1 MKLRLNN
8 KILIG
13 ISCVV
18 FGGLT
23 YLNNSLGL
31 NFDIKELLGS
41 ALIIYGIP
49 SVYLSLNGEKRGELF
64 LSTVLFFIGI
74 VLIVKSMFA
83 LVDTKGLV
91 FSSVLFIGGAAFFML
106 FIDNR
111 KEKAF
116 LIVSVVLLILG
127 FVSTNIFRQI
137 GIINA
142 ANNVTHLLES
152 FLPAILIVLGAVIF
166 AARKK

>member
-31 NFDIKELLGS
+31 NFDIKELLGA

-49 SVYLSLNGEKRGELF
+49 SVYLSLNGEKRSELF
-64 LSTVLFFIGI
+64 ISTVLFFIGI

-83 LVDTKGLV
+83 LVDTNGLV
-91 FSSVLFIGGAAFFML
+91 FSSILFIGGAAFFML
-106 FIDNR
+106 FVDNL
-111 KEKAF
+111 KEKVF
-116 LIVSVVLLILG
+116 LIVSVVLLVLG

-142 ANNVTHLLES
+142 ANNVAHLLEN
-152 FLPAILIVLGAVIF
+152 FLPAILIVLGAVVF
-166 AARKK
+166 AVRRK